1 MFHSFSFLKILL
13 LNLNVVLSIFG
24 RSMVD
29 NETFT
34 LGDSY
39 GLVTDLNNS
48 PCFEVIK
55 LPHSLICI
63 VT

>member
-39 GLVTDLNNS
+39 GLVT
-48 PCFEVIK
+48 VI
-55 LPHSLICI
+55 
-63 VT
+63 